1 MVVISTVSTP
11 LIFGLDDI
19 CRTEADGEKLWLPD
33 DSVYTERKRW
43 KSARLDE
50 RTRVHFAM
58 LGHPENV
65 LTPEAL
71 LKVRIER
78 CAFTLQA
85 SYTQTHLSFVCF
97 LTGTLFVV

>member
-1 MVVISTVSTP
+1 MVVISTVSTSV
-11 LIFGLDDI
+11 IFGLDDI

-71 LKVRIER
+71 LKVRTER
-78 CAFTLQA
+78 CAFTLHIHML
-85 SYTQTHLSFVCF
+85 TCHLSAA
-97 LTGTLFVV
+97 

>member
-1 MVVISTVSTP
+1 MDTVSNIYDFENVKY
-11 LIFGLDDI
+11 L

-43 KSARLDE
+43 KSAYLDE
-50 RTRVHFAM
+50 RTRGHVTM

-71 LKVRIER
+71 LKVRGGNIYFRSEDFHPSNVNYSD
-78 CAFTLQA
+78 CE
-85 SYTQTHLSFVCF
+85 
-97 LTGTLFVV
+97 GG

>member
-1 MVVISTVSTP
+1 MGHP
-11 LIFGLDDI
+11 LSSAVYDRSL

-43 KSARLDE
+43 KSAYLDE
-50 RTRVHFAM
+50 RTRGHVTM

-71 LKVRIER
+71 LRVRR
-78 CAFTLQA
+78 RNPFR
-85 SYTQTHLSFVCF
+85 SSHFSR
-97 LTGTLFVV
+97 

>member
-71 LKVRIER
+71 LKVRTER
-78 CAFTLQA
+78 CAFTIHIHML
-85 SYTQTHLSFVCF
+85 TCHLSAS
-97 LTGTLFVV
+97 

>member
-11 LIFGLDDI
+11 VIFGLDDI

-71 LKVRIER
+71 LKVRTER
-78 CAFTLQA
+78 CAFTLHIHMLT
-85 SYTQTHLSFVCF
+85 YHLSAS
-97 LTGTLFVV
+97 